1 MQFSKC
7 CDSEVLW
14 WPFRVLHAKLRYEF
28 CLENICFFATRYVY
42 KNATLLVLGEDKLH
56 IIVLQIGYSLSLKI
70 WFHIKK
76 TVWGK
81 LLSILCSKGEFLVSA
96 SGKNLVVSWNFFRIK
111 ILHTAH
117 SSEKRGKCLIKCCR
131 KTSMLMLLYIF

>member
-1 MQFSKC
+1 MSRKGFVLEVSEGRGVLPSMQFSKC

-76 TVWGK
+76 NCLGQTIIYFVFKGGISG
-81 LLSILCSKGEFLVSA
+81 LSIWEKSCSILEFFS
-96 SGKNLVVSWNFFRIK
+96 NQDF
-111 ILHTAH
+111 AH
-117 SSEKRGKCLIKCCR
+117 SPLFRKKR
-131 KTSMLMLLYIF
+131 